1 MGVTNRREQFPGD
14 PNRGDILDMPPT
26 RCEALLQTRAYP
38 RGAASARGAVAS
50 RRSVRDASRSP
61 RDGGTSGRRNKSGIA
76 SSLGQNFLAKD
87 EWSPLQALRPEA
99 TRPTVLELG
108 PREPAYGSDLVRK
121 PPPPPAPVTGPKAGI
136 AGVKEQSFT
145 ELSRM
150 RRDAQQVATSRRTV
164 DGHAEAAISV
174 MREFFQTRPMS
185 TLLEVF
191 RNNDD
196 DMSGDIDLE
205 EFKQGLRKLNLDLS
219 DRDMVAVF
227 RAVDADN
234 SGEVDLDEFFN
245 CFRTD
250 SFPRDTFFWSKTR
263 PRGLL
268 GRKERVQLAQHLGGS
283 GWHREYSA
291 EDVLNVV
298 QRKVRQFNAKN
309 VFNSLDENRSGRVSV
324 REFVSALR
332 EMEIHISDT
341 KAEEIIADINS
352 RVGDTRRSHL
362 FYRSFCNAFAAG
374 THEGT
379 TGSDEG
385 VLPVPKAQLWRS
397 DTPANANQGQ
407 QVPPTGASRMPA
419 ARSGFD
425 EADELDSIQRFVG
438 SQPKKETLRNLST
451 SRGKMYEAEI
461 EAQQAGM
468 QRHDMLSGWRD
479 GTTRVEKDSVGPTAL
494 GRSIDWFDF
503 RQQREHRLLGRNK
516 GEAASGILPGAMPT
530 SDARAAVLKAVASER
545 ARAALAATALAA
557 DEPTVAATVAGC
569 MIPLAGSPGYLD
581 EIARLTPRPAMW
593 TSPESAEAAQR
604 KAARQTA
611 ARTRQSERDA
621 RLEATQ
627 AAEVSRSE
635 RLESARYEAHRA
647 FSTRTEDW
655 QQVIESRVAES
666 GRRTVHLE
674 PASSTD
680 PSWSFAPPHRTSH
693 WDTIAGHNL
702 DPPSRVHVKQI
713 ISYRRAFPEVENRPP
728 TPRRPVWGGG

>member
-1 MGVTNRREQFPGD
+1 
-14 PNRGDILDMPPT
+14 
-26 RCEALLQTRAYP
+26 
-38 RGAASARGAVAS
+38 
-50 RRSVRDASRSP
+50 
-61 RDGGTSGRRNKSGIA
+61 
-76 SSLGQNFLAKD
+76 
-87 EWSPLQALRPEA
+87 
-99 TRPTVLELG
+99 
-108 PREPAYGSDLVRK
+108 
-121 PPPPPAPVTGPKAGI
+121 
-136 AGVKEQSFT
+136 
-145 ELSRM
+145 
-150 RRDAQQVATSRRTV
+150 
-164 DGHAEAAISV
+164 
-174 MREFFQTRPMS
+174 
-185 TLLEVF
+185 
-191 RNNDD
+191 
-196 DMSGDIDLE
+196 
-205 EFKQGLRKLNLDLS
+205 
-219 DRDMVAVF
+219 
-227 RAVDADN
+227 
-234 SGEVDLDEFFN
+234 
-245 CFRTD
+245 
-250 SFPRDTFFWSKTR
+250 
-263 PRGLL
+263 
-268 GRKERVQLAQHLGGS
+268 
-283 GWHREYSA
+283 
-291 EDVLNVV
+291 
-298 QRKVRQFNAKN
+298 
-309 VFNSLDENRSGRVSV
+309 
-324 REFVSALR
+324 
-332 EMEIHISDT
+332 
-341 KAEEIIADINS
+341 
-352 RVGDTRRSHL
+352 
-362 FYRSFCNAFAAG
+362 
-374 THEGT
+374 
-379 TGSDEG
+379 
-385 VLPVPKAQLWRS
+385 
-397 DTPANANQGQ
+397 
-407 QVPPTGASRMPA
+407 MPA

-635 RLESARYEAHRA
+635 RLESARCAAAVSRNAQHECGQCSAPLFALCLCTNHRGGTHEPPRSARPSRMSLRGRYEAHRA